1 MSNTTTL
8 LDRNQ
13 SFAANFSKADLSVFP
28 TLNTMILTCMDA
40 RVDPAHIFNLDLGDA
55 VVVRNTGGRV
65 TPAVID
71 EIAALSV
78 MINQI
83 NGGQDTPFELILMQH
98 THCGSER
105 LTDPN
110 LAAAIKSKTGVD
122 VAPLAIHDH
131 EDSLREDLEALRNSP
146 AVPDYLTVSTMIYD
160 VKTGLVSILTPPTRL
175 N

>member
-1 MSNTTTL
+1 
-8 LDRNQ
+8 
-13 SFAANFSKADLSVFP
+13 
-28 TLNTMILTCMDA
+28 MILTCIDA
-40 RVDPAHIFNLDLGDA
+40 RVDPAHIFNLDLGEA

-78 MINQI
+78 MINQM

-105 LTDPN
+105 LADPN

-122 VAPLAIHDH
+122 VAQLAIHDH
-131 EDSLREDLEALRNSP
+131 EESLREDLETLRTSP

-160 VKTGLVSILTPPTRL
+160 VKTGLASTLTVPARL

>member
-1 MSNTTTL
+1 MSNTSTL
-8 LDRNQ
+8 LERNQ
-13 SFAANFSKADLSVFP
+13 SFAASFAEADLSVFP
-28 TLNTMILTCMDA
+28 KLNTMILTCMDA
-40 RVDPAHIFNLDLGDA
+40 RVDPAHIFNLDLGEA

-78 MINQI
+78 MINQM
-83 NGGQDTPFELILMQH
+83 NGGQDTPFDLILMQH

-105 LTDPN
+105 LADPN
-110 LAAAIKSKTGVD
+110 LAGAIKSKTGVD

-131 EDSLREDLEALRNSP
+131 EESLREDLEALRNSP

-160 VKTGLVSILTPPTRL
+160 VKTGLVSTLTAPARL

>member
-13 SFAANFSKADLSVFP
+13 SFAASFSEADLSVFP
-28 TLNTMILTCMDA
+28 TLNTMILTSMDA
-40 RVDPAHIFNLDLGDA
+40 RVDPAHIFNLDLGEA

-110 LAAAIKSKTGVD
+110 LAAVIKSKTGVD

-131 EDSLREDLEALRNSP
+131 EDSLREDLETLRTSP

-160 VKTGLVSILTPPTRL
+160 VKTGLVSTLTSPTQL